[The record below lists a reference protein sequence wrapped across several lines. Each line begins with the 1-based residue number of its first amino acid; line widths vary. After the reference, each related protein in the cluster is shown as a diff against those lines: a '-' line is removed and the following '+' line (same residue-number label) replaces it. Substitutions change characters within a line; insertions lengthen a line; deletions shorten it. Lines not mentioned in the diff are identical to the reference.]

1 MENIVSAAQLSS
13 LAILKDPK
21 ANASAFDEDGWFKS
35 GDIGYC
41 DKESKLW
48 YIVDRKKELIKVR
61 GFQVAPPE
69 LEAVLLSH
77 PEIEDAAVVG
87 VEYKNDGTELPR
99 FYVVRRGTTTLTPD
113 EIYKYSAERLATYKR
128 LDGGIILVDSTP
140 KTPSGKILK
149 RILREK
155 AKAKL

>member
-1 MENIVSAAQLSS
+1 LST
-13 LAILKDPK
+13 
-21 ANASAFDEDGWFKS
+21 
-35 GDIGYC
+35 
-41 DKESKLW
+41 
-48 YIVDRKKELIKVR
+48 
-61 GFQVAPPE
+61 
-69 LEAVLLSH
+69 
-77 PEIEDAAVVG
+77 
-87 VEYKNDGTELPR
+87 KNDGTELPR

-155 AKAKL
+155 AKTKL

>member
-1 MENIVSAAQLSS
+1 LT
-13 LAILKDPK
+13 
-21 ANASAFDEDGWFKS
+21 G
-35 GDIGYC
+35 
-41 DKESKLW
+41 
-48 YIVDRKKELIKVR
+48 KELIKVR

-99 FYVVRRGTTTLTPD
+99 SYVVRRGTTLTPD
-113 EIYKYSAERLATYKR
+113 EIYKYSAETLATYKR
-128 LDGGIILVDSTP
+128 LDGGIILVDSIP

-155 AKAKL
+155 ANAKL